1 VIDVNQVYLMGNA
14 TRDLELRY
22 TSQGTAWGNTGI
34 AITRFRR
41 DEEKEAEA
49 EKQTDFIDVKLWGP
63 IAEQSEGVMRKGAKV
78 YVEGFL
84 RTEVWDD
91 RQTGQK
97 RSKLVVVAERVGS
110 TD

>member
-1 VIDVNQVYLMGNA
+1 
-14 TRDLELRY
+14 
-22 TSQGTAWGNTGI
+22 
-34 AITRFRR
+34 
-41 DEEKEAEA
+41 
-49 EKQTDFIDVKLWGP
+49 
-63 IAEQSEGVMRKGAKV
+63 MRKGAKV